1 MGIMENNI
9 ENVIM
14 GYVGFMF
21 WGLGSRV
28 QGNHPELYKHLN
40 EGLYPQRKL
49 GFLLTM
55 C

>member
-1 MGIMENNI
+1 MGIMEKNI
-9 ENVIM
+9 EHAIM
-14 GYVGFMF
+14 GYVGFRV

-28 QGNHPELYKHLN
+28 QGNHPELHKHLN
-40 EGLYPQRKL
+40 EGLFSQRKL